1 MAGIGMNSGTRAALA
16 LAFSLVAAA
25 PAAAGQDAAAVAA
38 AAYGEL
44 SISPPTPSFMTVC
57 HGFGCQYRAE
67 LGLTPADHA
76 TLKKLMAAGSGS
88 AAKERQAV
96 AAAGAWFDRRIAQ
109 VAGTAGHVARANR
122 EYMYDK
128 RQFDCIDTSRNTTS
142 LLLLLQE
149 LGLLHYHTVDVPQAR
164 GHIFDL
170 KAPHATAVLVEKET
184 GVKWSVDAWTRA
196 YGQAPEIMTLDR
208 WMESD

>member
-1 MAGIGMNSGTRAALA
+1 MAGIRMRSGMKIALGGLIAAL
-16 LAFSLVAAA
+16 LAG
-25 PAAAGQDAAAVAA
+25 PAAAGQDDVAA
-38 AAYGEL
+38 AAYGGVSL
-44 SISPPTPSFMTVC
+44 SAPTTSDLTVC

-67 LGLTPADHA
+67 LGITAADQA
-76 TLKKLMAAGSGS
+76 ALRKLMAAGGGS

-96 AAAGAWFDRRIAQ
+96 AAAGAWFDKRIAQ

-149 LGLLHYHTVDVPQAR
+149 LGLLRYHTVAAPEAR

-170 KAPHATAVLVEKET
+170 RAPHATAVLVDKET

-196 YGQAPEIMTLDR
+196 Y
-208 WMESD
+208 

>member
-1 MAGIGMNSGTRAALA
+1 MAGMRMKTGMQGGLA
-16 LAFSLVAAA
+16 GLFVLLAM
-25 PAAAGQDAAAVAA
+25 PAAAMAQDAVAA
-38 AAYGEL
+38 AAYGAL
-44 SISPPTPSFMTVC
+44 SLSPPTTESLTVC

-67 LGLTPADHA
+67 LGISAADQA
-76 TLKKLMAAGSGS
+76 TLRKLLAAGGGS

-96 AAAGAWFDRRIAQ
+96 AAAGAWFDKRMAQ

-122 EYMYDK
+122 DYMYDK

-149 LGLLHYHTVDVPQAR
+149 LGLLRYHTVDAPQAR
-164 GHIFDL
+164 GHIFDF
-170 KAPHATAVLVEKET
+170 KAPHATAVLVDKET

>member
-1 MAGIGMNSGTRAALA
+1 MVGIAMNIGMKAALA
-16 LAFSLVAAA
+16 GLFALAAVL
-25 PAAAGQDAAAVAA
+25 PAAAGSDGVAA
-38 AAYGEL
+38 AAYGSL
-44 SISPPTPSFMTVC
+44 SLSPPTTSELTVC

-67 LGLTPADHA
+67 LGISAADQA
-76 TLKKLMAAGSGS
+76 ALRKLMAAGSGS

-96 AAAGAWFDRRIAQ
+96 AAAGAWFDKRIAQ

-122 EYMYDK
+122 DYMYDK

-149 LGLLHYHTVDVPQAR
+149 LGLLRYHTVAAPEAR
-164 GHIFDL
+164 GHIFDF

-184 GVKWSVDAWTRA
+184 GVKWSIDAWTRA

>member
-1 MAGIGMNSGTRAALA
+1 MAGIPMKTGMRGGLA
-16 LAFSLVAAA
+16 GLFVLIAMT
-25 PAAAGQDAAAVAA
+25 PAAMAQDAVVA
-38 AAYGEL
+38 AAYGGL
-44 SISPPTPSFMTVC
+44 SLSPPTTDALTVC
-57 HGFGCQYRAE
+57 HGFGCQYRVE
-67 LGLTPADHA
+67 LGLTSADHA
-76 TLKKLMAAGSGS
+76 TLRKLMAAGSSS

-96 AAAGAWFDRRIAQ
+96 ATAGAWFDKRIAQ

-142 LLLLLQE
+142 LLLLLQQMQ
-149 LGLLHYHTVDVPQAR
+149 LLRHHTVAAPEAR
-164 GHIFDL
+164 GHIFDF
-170 KAPHATAVLVEKET
+170 KAPHATAVLVDKET

-208 WMESD
+208 WMQSD

>member
-1 MAGIGMNSGTRAALA
+1 MVGIRMGLRTRAALA
-16 LAFSLVAAA
+16 TFFTLVLAV
-25 PAAAGQDAAAVAA
+25 PAAAGSDAVAA
-38 AAYGEL
+38 AAYGGL
-44 SISPPTPSFMTVC
+44 SLSAPTPSALTVC

-67 LGLTPADHA
+67 LGLTSVDHA
-76 TLKKLMAAGSGS
+76 TLKRLMTAGHAS

-96 AAAGAWFDRRIAQ
+96 AAAGAWFDKRIAQ

-122 EYMYDK
+122 DYMYDK

-149 LGLLHYHTVDVPQAR
+149 LGLLRYHTVDAPEAR
-164 GHIFDL
+164 GHIFDF

-184 GVKWSVDAWTRA
+184 GTKWSVDAWTRA
-196 YGQAPEIMTLDR
+196 YGQAPEIMRLDR
-208 WMESD
+208 WMDAD

>member
-1 MAGIGMNSGTRAALA
+1 MAGMRMKTGMRGGLAALFML
-16 LAFSLVAAA
+16 LAMPVAAMA
-25 PAAAGQDAAAVAA
+25 QDAVAA
-38 AAYGEL
+38 AAYGAL
-44 SISPPTPSFMTVC
+44 SLSAPTTEGLTVC

-67 LGLTPADHA
+67 LGISSADQA
-76 TLKKLMAAGSGS
+76 ALRKLMAAGGGS

-96 AAAGAWFDRRIAQ
+96 AAAGAWFDKRMAQ

-122 EYMYDK
+122 DYMYDK
-128 RQFDCIDTSRNTTS
+128 GQFDCIDTSRNTTS

-149 LGLLHYHTVDVPQAR
+149 LGLLRYHTVAAPEAR
-164 GHIFDL
+164 GHIFDF
-170 KAPHATAVLVEKET
+170 KAPHATAVLVDKET

>member
-1 MAGIGMNSGTRAALA
+1 MAGMSMKTGMRGGVAGLFMLMALT
-16 LAFSLVAAA
+16 
-25 PAAAGQDAAAVAA
+25 PAAMAQDAVAA
-38 AAYGEL
+38 AAYGGL
-44 SISPPTPSFMTVC
+44 SLSPPTTSELTVC

-67 LGLTPADHA
+67 LGLTSADHA
-76 TLKKLMAAGSGS
+76 TLKRLMAAGSGS

-96 AAAGAWFDRRIAQ
+96 GAAGAWFDKRIAQ

-122 EYMYDK
+122 DYMYDK

-142 LLLLLQE
+142 LLLLLQQ
-149 LGLLHYHTVDVPQAR
+149 LQLLRYHTVAAPEAR
-164 GHIFDL
+164 GHIFDF
-170 KAPHATAVLVEKET
+170 KAPHATAVLVEKGS

-208 WMESD
+208 WMEAD

>member
-1 MAGIGMNSGTRAALA
+1 MRKVALAAVVTVLMAG
-16 LAFSLVAAA
+16 
-25 PAAAGQDAAAVAA
+25 PAAAGQDDVAA
-38 AAYGEL
+38 AAYGGL
-44 SISPPTPSFMTVC
+44 SLSAPTTSALTVC

-67 LGLTPADHA
+67 LGLTSADQA
-76 TLKKLMAAGSGS
+76 ALKKLLAAGGGS

-96 AAAGAWFDRRIAQ
+96 AAAGAWFDKRIAQ
-109 VAGTAGHVARANR
+109 VAGTVGHVARANR

-149 LGLLHYHTVDVPQAR
+149 LGLLRHHTVAAPEAR
-164 GHIFDL
+164 GHIFDFRAL
-170 KAPHATAVLVEKET
+170 HATAVLVDKET
-184 GVKWSVDAWTRA
+184 GVKWSIDAWTRA

>member
-1 MAGIGMNSGTRAALA
+1 MAGMRMKTGIRGGLA
-16 LAFSLVAAA
+16 GLVVLLAM
-25 PAAAGQDAAAVAA
+25 PAAAMAQDAVAA
-38 AAYGEL
+38 AAYGGL
-44 SISPPTPSFMTVC
+44 SMSPPTTDGLTVC

-67 LGLTPADHA
+67 LGISSADQA
-76 TLKKLMAAGSGS
+76 TLRKLLAAGSGS

-96 AAAGAWFDRRIAQ
+96 AAAGAWFDKRMAQ

-122 EYMYDK
+122 DYMYDK
-128 RQFDCIDTSRNTTS
+128 GQFDCIDTSRNTTS

-149 LGLLHYHTVDVPQAR
+149 LKLLRYHTVAAPEAR
-164 GHIFDL
+164 GHIFDF
-170 KAPHATAVLVEKET
+170 KAPHATAVLVDKET

>member
-1 MAGIGMNSGTRAALA
+1 MAGMRMKTGIRGGLA
-16 LAFSLVAAA
+16 GLVVLLAM
-25 PAAAGQDAAAVAA
+25 PAAAMAQDAVAA
-38 AAYGEL
+38 AAYGAL
-44 SISPPTPSFMTVC
+44 SLSPPTTEGLTVC

-67 LGLTPADHA
+67 LGISAADQA
-76 TLKKLMAAGSGS
+76 ALRKLLAAGSGS

-96 AAAGAWFDRRIAQ
+96 AAAGAWFDKRMAQ

-122 EYMYDK
+122 DYMYDK

-149 LGLLHYHTVDVPQAR
+149 LGLLRYHTVAAPEAR